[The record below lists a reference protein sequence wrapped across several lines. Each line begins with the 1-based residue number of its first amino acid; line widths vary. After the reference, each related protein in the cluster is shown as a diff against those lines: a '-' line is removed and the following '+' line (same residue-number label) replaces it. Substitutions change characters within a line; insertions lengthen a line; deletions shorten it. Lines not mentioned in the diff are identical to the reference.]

1 MGVSSLMCRNLP
13 IHLEVEKMEFKKL
26 FLYVFMILAVSAFA
40 AAALPTEIALGSNS
54 QVRSDKVTTVVL
66 TPTILSVVLTDVPGA
81 IIGQPVALALEGVA
95 TKYTA
100 SLSAASI
107 TFADAVDA
115 LVAHPVTMTITVP
128 KDQDSEKSKVGTL
141 KLTAG
146 TTSTQLPINMET
158 ESKLS
163 FKGVEA
169 DIAGE
174 TDGDV
179 GEGDKVSK
187 KALLLDEVT
196 FSIEMENIFPNEN
209 KEGDMSDVE
218 ITATIEGLDDGDDVE
233 ESSDNFDLGTEDEE
247 TQDIVF
253 TIPRAADDQIYD
265 VTLVA
270 EGEDENGATHKAVRN
285 FQLEVK
291 KDKDDVRINKAEVS
305 PSTVACDETFTL
317 SVDVSNYGSNKAED
331 VYVNIFN
338 KDLGIDIKEEGMTLD
353 KSVTKKTNKFTKTY
367 ELMVKTP
374 SDSNKK
380 VAQGKYPITVYSF
393 VDSDKKTDEEF
404 AYVTASTDCKKAEE
418 KKQEPVVEIK
428 TTANVSADTS
438 DKDSEEVDKEV
449 TEVLDTIEEPGFE
462 FGGVS
467 SKGLLIGGGI
477 LVLVMLIVIIALAAK
492 ATSK

>member
-1 MGVSSLMCRNLP
+1 MG
-13 IHLEVEKMEFKKL
+13 VEKMEFKKL

-66 TPTILSVVLTDVPGA
+66 TPTIFSVVLADVPGA
-81 IIGQPVALALEGVA
+81 VIGSPVALALEGVA
-95 TKYTA
+95 VKYNA
-100 SLSAASI
+100 ALSASSI
-107 TFADAVDA
+107 TFADAVT
-115 LVAHPVTMTITVP
+115 PVDVKLTITVP

-146 TTSTQLPINMET
+146 TTATPLPVYMET

-163 FKGVEA
+163 FKSVEA
-169 DIAGE
+169 DVAGE
-174 TDGDV
+174 TDSDV
-179 GEGDKVSK
+179 GEGDQVSK

-196 FSIEMENIFPNEN
+196 FSIEMENLFPNEN
-209 KEGDMSDVE
+209 KEGDLEDVE

-253 TIPRAADDQIYD
+253 TIPKIADDQLYD

-291 KDKDDVRINKAEVS
+291 KEKDDVRINKVEVS

-317 SVDVSNYGSNKAED
+317 GVDVSNYGNNKAEE
-331 VYVNIFN
+331 VSVNIFN
-338 KDLGIDIKEEGMTLD
+338 KELSIDIKEEGLTLD
-353 KSVTKKTNKFTKTY
+353 KSVAKKTNKFTKTY

-404 AYVTASTDCKKAEE
+404 AYVTVSADCKKAEE
-418 KKQEPVVEIK
+418 KKQEPVVEVK
-428 TTANVSADTS
+428 TIGSDVSTTGTIGT

-477 LVLVMLIVIIALAAK
+477 LILVMLIVIIALAAK

>member
-1 MGVSSLMCRNLP
+1 
-13 IHLEVEKMEFKKL
+13 MEFKKL

-54 QVRSDKVTTVVL
+54 QVRSDKVTAVVL
-66 TPTILSVVLTDVPGA
+66 TPIILSVKLADVPGA
-81 IIGQPVALALEGVA
+81 VIGQPVALALEGVA

-100 SLSAASI
+100 SLSASSI
-107 TFADAVDA
+107 TFADAADA
-115 LVAHPVTMTITVP
+115 LVDHPVTLTITVP

-146 TTSTQLPINMET
+146 TTITQLPINMET

-163 FKGVEA
+163 FKGVEV
-169 DIAGE
+169 DVAGE
-174 TDGDV
+174 TDSDV
-179 GEGDKVSK
+179 SEGDKVNK

-196 FSIEMENIFPNEN
+196 FSIEMENLFPNEN
-209 KEGDMSDVE
+209 KEGDMEDVE

-233 ESSDNFDLGTEDEE
+233 ETSDNFDLGTEDKE

-253 TIPRAADDQIYD
+253 TIPKIADDQLYD
-265 VTLVA
+265 VTLVV

-291 KDKDDVRINKAEVS
+291 KEKDDVRITKAEVS

-338 KDLGIDIKEEGMTLD
+338 KDLGIDIKEEGLTLD

-404 AYVTASTDCKKAEE
+404 AYVTVSADCKKAEE
-418 KKQEPVVEIK
+418 KKQEPVVEVK
-428 TTANVSADTS
+428 TTNGGVSVTGTTGAAVKDTS
-438 DKDSEEVDKEV
+438 AESEEVDKEI

>member
-1 MGVSSLMCRNLP
+1 
-13 IHLEVEKMEFKKL
+13 MEFKKL

-146 TTSTQLPINMET
+146 TTITQLPINMET
-158 ESKLS
+158 EAKLS

-187 KALLLDEVT
+187 NAEAQADIQFLLLRYL
-196 FSIEMENIFPNEN
+196 I
-209 KEGDMSDVE
+209 
-218 ITATIEGLDDGDDVE
+218 
-233 ESSDNFDLGTEDEE
+233 
-247 TQDIVF
+247 
-253 TIPRAADDQIYD
+253 IYKRHQ
-265 VTLVA
+265 V
-270 EGEDENGATHKAVRN
+270 HH
-285 FQLEVK
+285 
-291 KDKDDVRINKAEVS
+291 
-305 PSTVACDETFTL
+305 
-317 SVDVSNYGSNKAED
+317 
-331 VYVNIFN
+331 
-338 KDLGIDIKEEGMTLD
+338 
-353 KSVTKKTNKFTKTY
+353 
-367 ELMVKTP
+367 
-374 SDSNKK
+374 
-380 VAQGKYPITVYSF
+380 YS
-393 VDSDKKTDEEF
+393 
-404 AYVTASTDCKKAEE
+404 YH
-418 KKQEPVVEIK
+418 
-428 TTANVSADTS
+428 
-438 DKDSEEVDKEV
+438 
-449 TEVLDTIEEPGFE
+449 
-462 FGGVS
+462 
-467 SKGLLIGGGI
+467 
-477 LVLVMLIVIIALAAK
+477 
-492 ATSK
+492 

>member
-1 MGVSSLMCRNLP
+1 
-13 IHLEVEKMEFKKL
+13 MEFKKL
-26 FLYVFMILAVSAFA
+26 FLYVFMFLAVSAFA
-40 AAALPTEIALGSNS
+40 AAALPAEIALGSNS
-54 QVRSDKVTTVVL
+54 QVRSDKVTTMVL
-66 TPTILSVVLTDVPGA
+66 TPTILSVVLADVPGA
-81 IIGQPVALALEGVA
+81 VIGQPVALALEGVA

-107 TFADAVDA
+107 TFADAVT
-115 LVAHPVTMTITVP
+115 PVDVKLTITVP

-146 TTSTQLPINMET
+146 TTITQLPINMET
-158 ESKLS
+158 QSKLS

-187 KALLLDEVT
+187 KALLLDEIT
-196 FSIEMENIFPNEN
+196 FSIEMENLFPNEN

-218 ITATIEGLDDGDDVE
+218 ITVTIEGLDDGDDVE
-233 ESSDNFDLGTEDEE
+233 ESSDNFDLGTEDKE

-253 TIPRAADDQIYD
+253 TIPKAADDQIYD
-265 VTLVA
+265 VTLAA

-291 KDKDDVRINKAEVS
+291 KEKDDVRINKAEVS

-338 KDLGIDIKEEGMTLD
+338 KDLGIDIKEEGLTLD

-404 AYVTASTDCKKAEE
+404 AYVTVSADCKKAEE
-418 KKQEPVVEIK
+418 KKQEPVVEVK
-428 TTANVSADTS
+428 TITNAVTGITGAAVKDTS
-438 DKDSEEVDKEV
+438 AESEEVDKEV
-449 TEVLDTIEEPGFE
+449 TEILETIEEPGFE

>member
-1 MGVSSLMCRNLP
+1 
-13 IHLEVEKMEFKKL
+13 MEFKKL

-146 TTSTQLPINMET
+146 TTITQLPINMET
-158 ESKLS
+158 QSKLS

-169 DIAGE
+169 DVAGE

-404 AYVTASTDCKKAEE
+404 AYVTVSADCKKAEE
-418 KKQEPVVEIK
+418 KKQEPVVEVIK
-428 TTANVSADTS
+428 TTTNVSANNS

-449 TEVLDTIEEPGFE
+449 TEILDTIEEPGFE

-467 SKGLLIGGGI
+467 SKGLLISGGI

>member
-1 MGVSSLMCRNLP
+1 
-13 IHLEVEKMEFKKL
+13 MEFKKL

-146 TTSTQLPINMET
+146 TTITQLPINMET
-158 ESKLS
+158 QSKLS

-169 DIAGE
+169 DVAGE

-196 FSIEMENIFPNEN
+196 FSVEMENLFPNEN

-218 ITATIEGLDDGDDVE
+218 ITVTIEGLDDGDDVE
-233 ESSDNFDLGTEDEE
+233 ESSDNFDLGTEDKE

-253 TIPRAADDQIYD
+253 TIPKAADDQIYD

-270 EGEDENGATHKAVRN
+270 EGEDENGATHKAARN

-291 KDKDDVRINKAEVS
+291 KNKDDVRINKAEVS

-367 ELMVKTP
+367 DLMVKPP

>member
-1 MGVSSLMCRNLP
+1 
-13 IHLEVEKMEFKKL
+13 MEFKKL

-146 TTSTQLPINMET
+146 TTITQLPINMET
-158 ESKLS
+158 QSKLS

-169 DIAGE
+169 DVAGE

-196 FSIEMENIFPNEN
+196 FSVEMENLFPNEN

-218 ITATIEGLDDGDDVE
+218 ITVTIEGLDDGDDVE
-233 ESSDNFDLGTEDEE
+233 ESSDNFDLGTEDKE

-253 TIPRAADDQIYD
+253 TIPKAADDQIYD

-270 EGEDENGATHKAVRN
+270 EGEDENGATHKAARN

-291 KDKDDVRINKAEVS
+291 KNKDDVRINKAEVS

-338 KDLGIDIKEEGMTLD
+338 KDLSIDIKEEGLTLD